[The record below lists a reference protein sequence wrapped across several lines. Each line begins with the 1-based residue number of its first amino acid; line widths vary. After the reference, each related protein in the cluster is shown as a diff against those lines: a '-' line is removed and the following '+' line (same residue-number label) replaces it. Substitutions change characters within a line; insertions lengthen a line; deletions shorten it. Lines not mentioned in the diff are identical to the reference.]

1 MTAIG
6 RQATRPGSRVEVSVV
21 IPVLD
26 EIESLPTLYR
36 ELSEVLET
44 LGRPYELVFVDDG
57 SRDGSFQTLEKL
69 HRSDDRV
76 RVIQLRR
83 NFGKAAA
90 LAVGFRASRG
100 DVIVTLDAD
109 LQDSPSELPR
119 LLQRLEDGYDLV
131 SGWKQ
136 DRQDPLSKT
145 LPSRLFN
152 RVTGWLTGL
161 PLRDFNSGFK
171 AYRREVVE
179 ELRLYGEL
187 HRFIPALAAWR
198 GFRVDEVPVHHRP
211 RQFGRSK
218 YGSARFWRG
227 SLDLLTVLFL
237 TRYTRRPLH
246 LFGGLGLLAWAGGGV
261 VNLYLVGL
269 WLAGVRPIGNRP
281 LLAFGILSMLVGLQF
296 FCLGLLSELIL
307 SYQAAR
313 GADDISVRCRLD

>member
-1 MTAIG
+1 MTAMG

-198 GFRVDEVPVHHRP
+198 GFRVAEVPVHHRP

-261 VNLYLVGL
+261 VNLYLVSL

-281 LLAFGILSMLVGLQF
+281 LLAFGILSMVVGLQF
-296 FCLGLLSELIL
+296 FCLGLLSELVL
-307 SYQAAR
+307 SYQTAR
-313 GADDISVRCRLD
+313 GADDTSIRCQLN

>member
-1 MTAIG
+1 MTA
-6 RQATRPGSRVEVSVV
+6 TTGSTPRVEISVV
-21 IPVLD
+21 VPVFD
-26 EIESLPTLYR
+26 EVESLPALHR
-36 ELSEVLET
+36 ELTDALER
-44 LGRPYELVFVDDG
+44 LGRSYELLLVDDG
-57 SRDGSFQTLEKL
+57 SRDGSFETLEKL
-69 HRSDDRV
+69 HGSDDRV

-90 LAVGFRASRG
+90 LSVGFRAACG

-109 LQDSPSELPR
+109 LQDDPAELPR
-119 LLQRLEDGYDLV
+119 LIQRLEDGYDLV
-131 SGWKQ
+131 SGWKR
-136 DRQDPLSKT
+136 DRQDPASKT

-152 RVTGWLTGL
+152 RVTAWLTGV

-171 AYRREVVE
+171 AYRSAVVE
-179 ELRLYGEL
+179 ELHLYGEL

-246 LFGGLGLLAWAGGGV
+246 LFGGMGLAAWAGGGV

-269 WLAGVRPIGNRP
+269 WLMGVRPIGNRP

-313 GADDISVRCRLD
+313 GPDDVSVRCRLN

>member
-1 MTAIG
+1 MS
-6 RQATRPGSRVEVSVV
+6 QARPVTGAERRMELSIVV
-21 IPVLD
+21 PVLD
-26 EIESLPTLYR
+26 EVDSLPTLYR
-36 ELSEVLET
+36 ELTATLEM
-44 LGRPYELVFVDDG
+44 LGRSYELLFVDDG
-57 SRDGSFQTLEKL
+57 SHDGSFATLEKL

-76 RVIQLRR
+76 RVIQHRR

-90 LAVGFRASRG
+90 LQSGFRAARG
-100 DVIVTLDAD
+100 EVIVTLDAD
-109 LQDSPSELPR
+109 LQDDPAELPR
-119 LLQRLEDGYDLV
+119 LLQHLEDGYDLV

-136 DRQDPLSKT
+136 NRQDPASKT

-152 RVTGWLTGL
+152 RATAWLTGVK
-161 PLRDFNSGFK
+161 LRDFNCGYK

-211 RQFGRSK
+211 RRFGRSK

-246 LFGGLGLLAWAGGGV
+246 LFGSLGLLAWAAGGS
-261 VNLYLVGL
+261 VNLYLAAL

-281 LLAFGILSMLVGLQF
+281 LLAFGILGMLVGLQF

-313 GADDISVRCRLD
+313 GADDVSIRSRLD

>member
-1 MTAIG
+1 MTSG
-6 RQATRPGSRVEVSVV
+6 VPRSSRVELSVIV
-21 IPVLD
+21 PVLD
-26 EIESLPTLYR
+26 EVESLPTLHR
-36 ELSEVLET
+36 ELTAALEA
-44 LGRPYELVFVDDG
+44 LDRPYELIFVDDG
-57 SRDGSFQTLEKL
+57 SRDGSFQVMEKL

-90 LAVGFRASRG
+90 LSTGFRAARG
-100 DVIVTLDAD
+100 QVLVTLDAD
-109 LQDSPSELPR
+109 LQDDPAELPK
-119 LLQRLEDGYDLV
+119 LVQRLEDGYDLV
-131 SGWKQ
+131 SGWKR
-136 DRQDPLSKT
+136 DRHDPPSKT

-152 RVTGWLTGL
+152 RVTAWLTGVR
-161 PLRDFNSGFK
+161 LRDFNSGFK
-171 AYRREVVE
+171 LYRREVVE

-211 RQFGRSK
+211 RRFGQSK
-218 YGSARFWRG
+218 FGSSRFWRG

-246 LFGGLGLLAWAGGGV
+246 LFGGLGLLAWAGGGA

-269 WLAGVRPIGNRP
+269 WLAGARPIGTRP

-313 GADDISVRCRLD
+313 GADDTSVRCRLD